1 MVDPGASCC
10 AINRKL
16 LDRITAEA
24 TSIKLSIGGIGI
36 QLDNVAILKVK
47 KFVVGNVVQNDVLVS
62 VLDFAPNLQIDGLV
76 GMNFLSNYRF
86 TFEPDTAILV
96 LRDKPIRKK

>member
-47 KFVVGNVVQNDVLVS
+47 KFVVGNVV
-62 VLDFAPNLQIDGLV
+62 
-76 GMNFLSNYRF
+76 
-86 TFEPDTAILV
+86 
-96 LRDKPIRKK
+96 